1 MWTDENRPRYNR
13 DHLRYPSDTSDEE
26 WALIAPLIPAAKRGG
41 RRREVDIRAVFN
53 GITYVLSTGCQ
64 WRYVPKDLPPKS
76 TLYDYFCLWGHWIAF
91 IKFCMRHVVHK
102 RSASAN
108 RPLASSIAR
117 A

>member
-64 WRYVPKDLPPKS
+64 WRYVPKEKARFMITS
-76 TLYDYFCLWGHWIAF
+76 ACGVRTAHWIAF